1 MWIPGAE
8 ANLLAMITLASSIL
22 TLANKRQLFLG
33 QRTLMLWE
41 ELGDEG
47 NRQIWKMGRQLCV
60 CVYVC
65 VCVTFIVGPEKRNLE
80 LER

>member
-1 MWIPGAE
+1 MWIPGDE
-8 ANLLAMITLASSIL
+8 ANLLAMIMLASSIL

-41 ELGDEG
+41 VLGDEG